1 MQTSPVIE
9 RILQLPLLA
18 GWPQAA
24 DLLRR
29 AGSGPRPDWDLP
41 AAACVAVG
49 GEGALADPG
58 RAAIACLQLS
68 IILVDDILDDDP
80 RGEYRRIGAGAAANL
95 ALALEAS
102 AHQLVRDAAVSP
114 ERQLLLLDRLSQ
126 MALQTAY
133 GQSLDS
139 QPAAP
144 TEEAT
149 YWAVVAAKSA
159 PFYATALCVGALLG
173 GSTPQVADQMYALG
187 TLLGEIVQV
196 HDDLTDAFQ
205 APAGPDWLQARL
217 NLAILYARLA
227 DYPARARFLA
237 IQSEVSRPE
246 RLSEAQ
252 QLLIQSGA
260 VSYCLYQLIQR
271 YRRATQLLDALALPN
286 PEPVR
291 QLLVRQMAPIAALL
305 QRHNI
310 PLPAEL
316 EPQDLLP

>member
-1 MQTSPVIE
+1 MQTSPVVE
-9 RILQLPLLA
+9 EILQLPLLA

-24 DLLRR
+24 DLLQR

-41 AAACVAVG
+41 AVACVAVG
-49 GEGALADPG
+49 GEVALANPG

-68 IILVDDILDDDP
+68 IILVDDLLDDDP

-102 AHQLVRDAAVSP
+102 AHQFVRDAAMP
-114 ERQLLLLDRLSQ
+114 RERQLLILDRLSQ

-139 QPAAP
+139 QPAAA
-144 TEEAT
+144 TEAT
-149 YWAVVAAKSA
+149 YWAVVAAKST
-159 PFYATALCVGALLG
+159 PFYGTALCVGALLG
-173 GSTPQVADQMYALG
+173 GGTPQVADQMYALG

-205 APAGPDWLQARL
+205 TPAGPDWLQARL
-217 NLAILYARLA
+217 NLALLYARLA

-252 QLLIQSGA
+252 RLLIQSGA
-260 VSYCLYQLIQR
+260 VSYCLYHLIQR
-271 YRRATQLLDALALPN
+271 YRQATHLLGALALPN

-291 QLLVRQMAPIAALL
+291 QLLVRQMAPIVALL

-316 EPQDLLP
+316 AAKDLLW

>member
-1 MQTSPVIE
+1 METSPVVE

-24 DLLRR
+24 ELLHR

-49 GEGALADPG
+49 GEVALADPG
-58 RAAIACLQLS
+58 RGAIACLQLS

-95 ALALEAS
+95 ALALEAA
-102 AHQLVRDAAVSP
+102 AHQLVRAAAVPP

-133 GQSLDS
+133 GQFLDS

-144 TEEAT
+144 TEAN
-149 YWAVVAAKSA
+149 YWAVVTAKSA

-173 GSTPQVADQMYALG
+173 GCSPQVADQMYALG
-187 TLLGEIVQV
+187 ALLGEIVQV

-205 APAGPDWLQARL
+205 VPAGPDWLQARL
-217 NLAILYARLA
+217 NLALLYARLA

-252 QLLIQSGA
+252 QLLVQSGA
-260 VSYCLYQLIQR
+260 VSYCIYQLILR
-271 YRRATQLLDALALPN
+271 YRQATQLLDALALPN
-286 PEPVR
+286 PEPIR
-291 QLLVRQMAPIAALL
+291 QLLVRQMTPIAALL

-316 EPQDLLP
+316 GSQDLRS